1 MEKKME
7 MKNREE
13 RRKNLIIRVIAVKEG
28 KRKKAV
34 EGALK
39 EIGAEVTVKEI
50 RGIGDMNRKGREMI
64 WVRLEDEAQ
73 RREVWSKKKFLRGK

>member
-13 RRKNLIIRVIAVKEG
+13 RRKNLIIRGIAVKEG

>member
-13 RRKNLIIRVIAVKEG
+13 RRKNLIIRGIAVKEG

-34 EGALK
+34 EEALK
-39 EIGAEVTVKEI
+39 EIGAEVTVKET
-50 RGIGDMNRKGREMI
+50 RGIGDMNRKGKEMI

>member
-13 RRKNLIIRVIAVKEG
+13 RRKNLIIREIAVKER
-28 KRKKAV
+28 KRKKAI

-73 RREVWSKKKFLRGK
+73 RREVWSKKKYLRGK